1 MKMVMGSVNGVT
13 LDAIH
18 RESVDGCSDVWAA
31 VAFATGRLPLF
42 DPALCSVPVEFF
54 GRLGGV
60 HPDLLDDILRQR
72 DRITCRLVPDS
83 RNLHAKIIWWRGSGA
98 YIGSANLT
106 DAGWS
111 RNLECGVFYEHSELT
126 GGIGAELA
134 RFFDELRTGRLV
146 PLTEQS
152 AAELR
157 ELYVEHQSTS
167 PGKRAQ
173 LAALESRAS
182 AIEVDGMRVPIEVDG
197 MRVPPSSEDVRR
209 AEAILTE
216 IRGGENCREWLPYLA
231 WAYHVVYRF
240 GRPPK
245 PTQRELGRM
254 AGRENAQGEVG
265 HCLAIMRTLLA
276 DNPEILVEWLRA
288 AKRCRDTLPYRRLK
302 LPTTV
307 PPKPV
312 PYQEMLTE
320 VVWCAA
326 PEKRMR
332 IYNRLARR
340 ERRGNRGGRPSLY
353 L

>member
-13 LDAIH
+13 LNALH
-18 RESVDGCSDVWAA
+18 RESVKGCSDVWAA

-54 GRLGGV
+54 GRLNGV
-60 HPDLLDDILRQR
+60 HPDLLDEILRQR

-83 RNLHAKIIWWRGSGA
+83 RNFHAKIIWWRGSGA

-111 RNLECGVFYEHSELT
+111 RNLECGVFYEHGELT
-126 GGIGAELA
+126 GGIGTELA

-146 PLTEQS
+146 ALTEQR

-157 ELYVEHQSTS
+157 ELFVEHQSMGQ
-167 PGKRAQ
+167 GKRAQ

-182 AIEVDGMRVPIEVDG
+182 AIEVGA
-197 MRVPPSSEDVRR
+197 MRVPPSSEDVPR

-240 GRPPK
+240 GRAPR

-265 HCLAIMRTLLA
+265 HCLEIMRTLLA

-288 AKRCRDTLPYRRLK
+288 AKRCRETLPYRRLK

-312 PYQEMLTE
+312 PYHEMLTE
-320 VVWCAA
+320 VVRCAA